1 MSMKRILRGF
11 FEKPETT
18 DDHVESGP
26 AKKPKIEMPD
36 DFEDEQDFLRHMR
49 TEFYEDIQYDRLNR
63 EAAIE
68 DLRFFVGDQW
78 DDFVRQRREAAR
90 KPVITVNRLPAFIS
104 QIVGARRQS
113 ETAIKVVPDDGGSKD
128 KARVR
133 EDLIRNIQKE
143 SRADIAYDS
152 ALQNS
157 ASCGIGNFK
166 LDLDYESDDVFHQK
180 IDIVPAHDA
189 LSVVWDRMLM
199 DPTGRDAGHV
209 FDVDTMNK
217 SQFFK
222 KWPWATPADIVVDV
236 TLRGD
241 LRMNG
246 WIAIDD
252 VRVVKYWRIR
262 TRARTL
268 ALLQDGRVVDLTDI
282 TDNNRRD
289 YDQAKALDMI
299 SRVATRDD
307 GTPIM
312 REVDRK
318 YAEMY
323 ICSGLDVLEGP
334 YRLDISRVPVFRV
347 PGWEV
352 CIGEWKHRWGQIRFM
367 KDPQRLHN
375 FWRSVWAER
384 LMQTP
389 RAVWLA
395 RADSVLGREKDFR
408 NNHLSDDPLLI
419 YNDEVDPAA
428 APKRLEPAQ
437 LEPAFAEMAEVAS
450 QDMKDVSNQH
460 EANLGMPSNEV
471 SGAAITARQRVSDT
485 GTVIYHD
492 NLALAIEEC
501 GRTVNELIPTV
512 YDTPRVVKT
521 LGEDATTVNQVAIN
535 QVGKP
540 ETDITEGKYSVTVKT
555 GPSYATKRIEAADN
569 MMNLINAMPQVAA
582 LVADLIV
589 EAQDWPMAQEI
600 ARRLRMALPPGI
612 LDQKDM
618 TDEEKQRF
626 AQAQQGAQQQQEMQW
641 RMALAT
647 YLKTSSES
655 ALNNA
660 RAANFATE
668 AHLAPVK
675 VQTDQFEAQSAAA
688 SRQARDGFEAIKVAD
703 GKQ

>member
-1 MSMKRILRGF
+1 MSMKRIIKGF
-11 FEKPETT
+11 FDKPETT
-18 DDHVESGP
+18 DDHVLSGP
-26 AKKPKIEMPD
+26 AEKPKIEIPD

-49 TEFYEDIQYDRLNR
+49 TQFYEDIQYDRLNR

-78 DDFVRQRREAAR
+78 DDFVRQRRESAR
-90 KPVITVNRLPAFIS
+90 KAVITVNRIPAFIS

-113 ETAIKVVPDDGGSKD
+113 ETAIKVVPDDGGNKEN
-128 KARVR
+128 ARVR
-133 EDLIRNIQKE
+133 EDLIRSIQKE
-143 SRADIAYDS
+143 SRADIAYDN

-157 ASCGIGNFK
+157 SSCGIGNFK
-166 LDLDYESDDVFHQK
+166 IDLDYESDDVFHQK
-180 IDIVPAHDA
+180 INILSAHDA
-189 LSVVWDRMLM
+189 LSIVWDRMLV

-217 SQFFK
+217 SQFYE
-222 KWPWATPADIVVDV
+222 KWPWATPSDLVVDV

-252 VRVVKYWRIR
+252 VRVVKYWRMR
-262 TRARTL
+262 TRKRTL

-282 TDNNRRD
+282 TDDNRPD
-289 YDQAKALDMI
+289 YDAQHAMQMLSQI
-299 SRVATRDD
+299 ATRAD

-323 ICSGLDVLEGP
+323 MCSGLDVLEGP
-334 YRLDISRVPVFRV
+334 YRMDISRVPVFRV

-352 CIGEWKHRWGQIRFM
+352 AIGEWKHRWGLIRFM

-395 RADSVLGREKDFR
+395 RADAVLGREQAFR
-408 NNHLSDDPLLI
+408 QSHLSDDPLLI
-419 YNDEVDPAA
+419 YNDDAA
-428 APKRLEPAQ
+428 APPSRLDPAQ
-437 LEPAFAEMAEVAS
+437 LEPAFATMAEITT
-450 QDMKDVSNQH
+450 QDMKDVSNMH

-501 GRTVNELIPTV
+501 GRTINELIPMV
-512 YDTPRVVKT
+512 YDTPRVIKT
-521 LGEDATTVNQVAIN
+521 LGENAQANMVAIN
-535 QVGKP
+535 QVGRP
-540 ETDITEGKYSVTVKT
+540 ETDITLGKYAVTVKT

-569 MMNLINAMPQVAA
+569 MMTLINAMPQVAA

-589 EAQDWPMAQEI
+589 EAQDWPMADEI

-618 TDEEKQRF
+618 SPEEQQR
-626 AQAQQGAQQQQEMQW
+626 AQQAQQGAQQQQEMAT
-641 RMALAT
+641 RMAIAN
-647 YLKTSSES
+647 YLKLASET
-655 ALNNA
+655 ALNNS

-668 AHLAPVK
+668 SQLAPVK
-675 VQTDQFEAQSAAA
+675 VSTAAAEAQSAAA
-688 SRQARDGFEAIKVAD
+688 SRQARDGLEAVRVAD
-703 GKQ
+703 GH